1 MPQVSTRKVPF
12 MEMVMPKL
20 PQLLTTTVGFIFF
33 VMILGKFAWGPIL
46 NVLDERRGK
55 VEDDYASAE
64 KNLADAE
71 QLKGDFES
79 KLADIKA
86 IEREKVQEAV
96 KRGEELADSIVTK
109 ARTHADDTKS
119 KAAQDIELEAHKAQ
133 IELLDSVVAMAIGA
147 AEKVVGERLDDDLHR
162 KLISEYIDGLDGSAT
177 NA

>member
-1 MPQVSTRKVPF
+1 

-20 PQLLTTTVGFIFF
+20 PQLLTTAVGFVFF

-71 QLKGDFES
+71 QLKGEFES

-96 KRGEELADSIVTK
+96 KRGEELADGIVTK
-109 ARTHADDTKS
+109 ARTNADDTKQ

-133 IELLDSVVAMAIGA
+133 IELRDSVVTMAIGA
-147 AEKVVGERLDDDLHR
+147 AEKVIGERLDDDLHR
-162 KLISEYIDGLDGSAT
+162 KLINEFIDNLNPDGTPDGGAT

>member
-1 MPQVSTRKVPF
+1 

-20 PQLLTTTVGFIFF
+20 PQLLTTAVGFVFF

-109 ARTHADDTKS
+109 ARTNADDTKS

-133 IELLDSVVAMAIGA
+133 IELRDSVVAMAIGA

-162 KLISEYIDGLDGSAT
+162 KLISEYIDGLDGGAT

>member
-1 MPQVSTRKVPF
+1 

-20 PQLLTTTVGFIFF
+20 PQLLTTAVGFIFF
-33 VMILGKFAWGPIL
+33 VVILGKFAWGPIL

-55 VEDDYASAE
+55 VEDDYAAAE

-71 QLKGDFES
+71 QLKGEFES

-96 KRGEELADSIVTK
+96 KRGEELADGLVTK
-109 ARTHADDTKS
+109 ARTNAEETRI
-119 KAAQDIELEAHKAQ
+119 KAGQDIELESHKAQ
-133 IELLDSVVAMAIGA
+133 IELRDSVVTMAIGA
-147 AEKVVGERLDDDLHR
+147 AEKMIGERLDDDLHR
-162 KLISEYIDGLDGSAT
+162 KLINDYIDQLNSDGGAT

>member
-1 MPQVSTRKVPF
+1 

-20 PQLLTTTVGFIFF
+20 PQLLTTAVGFVFF

-46 NVLDERRGK
+46 NVLDERRSK

-109 ARTHADDTKS
+109 ARTNADDTKS

-133 IELLDSVVAMAIGA
+133 IELRDSVVAMAIGA
-147 AEKVVGERLDDDLHR
+147 AEKVVGERLDNDLHR
-162 KLISEYIDGLDGSAT
+162 KLISDYIDGLDGSAT

>member
-1 MPQVSTRKVPF
+1 

-20 PQLLTTTVGFIFF
+20 PQLLTTAVGFVFF

-109 ARTHADDTKS
+109 ARTNADDTKS

-133 IELLDSVVAMAIGA
+133 IELRDSVVAMAIGA
-147 AEKVVGERLDDDLHR
+147 AEKVVGERLDNDLHR

>member
-1 MPQVSTRKVPF
+1 

-20 PQLLTTTVGFIFF
+20 PQLLTTAVGFFFF
-33 VMILGKFAWGPIL
+33 VLILGKFAWGPIL

-55 VEDDYASAE
+55 VEDDYAAAE

-71 QLKGDFES
+71 QLKGEFES

-109 ARTHADDTKS
+109 ARTNADDTKS
-119 KAAQDIELEAHKAQ
+119 KAAQDIELETHKAQ
-133 IELLDSVVAMAIGA
+133 IELRDSVVAMAIGA
-147 AEKVVGERLDDDLHR
+147 AEKVVGERLDDNLHR
-162 KLISEYIDGLDGSAT
+162 KLISEYIDGLDGGAT